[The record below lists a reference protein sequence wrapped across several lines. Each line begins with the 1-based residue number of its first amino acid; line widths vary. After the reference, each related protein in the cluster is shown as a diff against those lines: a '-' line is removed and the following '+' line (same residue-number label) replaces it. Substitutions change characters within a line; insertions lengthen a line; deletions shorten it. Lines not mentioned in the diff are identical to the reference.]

1 MSVAVGLRLYSGR
14 RTGNVGLGNGV
25 AWARSRGTVEIGP
38 AEPSRTDW
46 IAAMEVCAMNQ
57 RNWWRFA
64 FAAPIMLA
72 VILGSGA
79 VRAQT
84 VDQGTAKEPADQE
97 MAEKSA
103 DQATVE
109 YLMRTV
115 ADQQRQIDN
124 QQRQLELQAE
134 ALNNLQQQI
143 ETVRQSAIRD
153 ASQQPVF
160 RSVARQRA
168 QAQEEGTI
176 SGLPPN
182 RFRFEIGRIRVH
194 RAGGF
199 K

>member
-1 MSVAVGLRLYSGR
+1 
-14 RTGNVGLGNGV
+14 
-25 AWARSRGTVEIGP
+25 
-38 AEPSRTDW
+38 
-46 IAAMEVCAMNQ
+46 MNQ
-57 RNWWRFA
+57 RRWRRFA

-84 VDQGTAKEPADQE
+84 ADQGTAKEPVDQE
-97 MAEKSA
+97 MAEGAA
-103 DQATVE
+103 DPATVA

-115 ADQQRQIDN
+115 AEQQRQIDN

-168 QAQEEGTI
+168 QAQAETRI
-176 SGLPPN
+176 SGARPN
-182 RFRFEIGRIRVH
+182 RLGRIVVH
-194 RAGGF
+194 RAGTSGRSGL
-199 K
+199 

>member
-1 MSVAVGLRLYSGR
+1 
-14 RTGNVGLGNGV
+14 
-25 AWARSRGTVEIGP
+25 
-38 AEPSRTDW
+38 
-46 IAAMEVCAMNQ
+46 MNQ
-57 RNWWRFA
+57 RSWRRFA
-64 FAAPIMLA
+64 FAAPIMFA

-115 ADQQRQIDN
+115 AEQQRQIDN

-168 QAQEEGTI
+168 QAQAEVRI
-176 SGLPPN
+176 SGTRPN
-182 RFRFEIGRIRVH
+182 RLGRMVIH
-194 RAGGF
+194 RAGRGGRTGL
-199 K
+199 